1 MSLAMEETTFLVGKP
16 LSSAQSVSGKK
27 GHGNV
32 VVAPSPAERDGCLP
46 GLKPHLSH
54 RGDVKWLQSLLHLVT
69 LFKKLRVASF
79 SFHLPV

>member
-16 LSSAQSVSGKK
+16 LSSAQSVPGRK

-32 VVAPSPAERDGCLP
+32 VAAPSPAERGHRLP

-54 RGDVKWLQSLLHLVT
+54 PGDVKWLQSLLH
-69 LFKKLRVASF
+69 F
-79 SFHLPV
+79 SHPFLKS